1 MVVDMDFEKFKDW
14 VVHYAVHGDVPESVR
29 DEFERLIE
37 DDEECSAYF
46 DTHLKIKEYMR
57 SHQAEH
63 QEWKGEVQKQA
74 KFALTSIESGA
85 SPSELPKKSLD
96 CLVYVLGDRASKAW
110 QAKDY
115 KEALSILNQIL
126 LYRPDDHMAHVML
139 GDVHYDLKEYKEAI
153 GHYSAVLDS
162 GSLPDEVR
170 PMVMAHIGLS
180 HAQLGDFAKA
190 EGILLEAMGAA
201 PEDSIVLNNL
211 GIFYLMRSRYAE
223 ALEVL
228 KKAEPLMEEDFGESG
243 KTAAV
248 LGNLAMAYFELGDRA
263 NSLRYINAALQ
274 IDPES
279 DNLKH
284 NQDIISGASEG
295 VLLLLI

>member
-1 MVVDMDFEKFKDW
+1 MDFEKFKDW
-14 VVHYAVHGDVPESVR
+14 VDHYAEHGKVPESVR
-29 DEFERLIE
+29 DEFDRMIE
-37 DDEECSAYF
+37 EDEKCSAYF
-46 DTHLKIKEYMR
+46 DAELRLQEYLD
-57 SHQAEH
+57 SDEAKH

-74 KFALTSIESGA
+74 KFALTSIESGV

-96 CLVYVLGDRASKAW
+96 CLVYVLGDTANKAW
-110 QAKDY
+110 MEKDY
-115 KEALSILNQIL
+115 SEALSLLNQVL
-126 LYRPDDHMAHVML
+126 LYRPDDHMALVLL

-153 GHYSAVLDS
+153 RYYALALDS
-162 GSLPDEVR
+162 KALSDEAR

-180 HAQLGDFAKA
+180 HAQLGDFERA
-190 EGILLEAMGAA
+190 EGMLVEARGMES
-201 PEDSIVLNNL
+201 EDSIVLNNL
-211 GIFYLMRSRYAE
+211 GIFYLMRSRYPE

-228 KKAEPLMEEDFGESG
+228 KKAKPLMEEDFGDSW

-279 DNLKH
+279 DKIKH
-284 NQDIISGASEG
+284 NQGIISGASEG
-295 VLLLLI
+295 TLLLLI